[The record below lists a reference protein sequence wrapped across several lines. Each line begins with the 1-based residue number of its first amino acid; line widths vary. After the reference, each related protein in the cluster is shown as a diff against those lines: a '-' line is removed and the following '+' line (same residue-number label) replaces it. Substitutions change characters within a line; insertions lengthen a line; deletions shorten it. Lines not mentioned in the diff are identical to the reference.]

1 MTNREIMKT
10 KRNSILHL
18 IVVLF
23 LLSANTINSQDT
35 YDHKEIG
42 RYGKSSITH
51 QELGNLNEYVLALGP
66 VRNDSVTKTIRIQ
79 GKLMMTYYRGPD
91 DASSFEIYTAYREL
105 LISKQYEILFSC
117 SKNEC
122 GNKFLGAFYTLAPFA
137 SDYGFDNSTPF
148 TRGNPDFSYF
158 LTAKKENE
166 GTTNYVSLLVTQGWT
181 KYPVYKL
188 DVIETQKQLGNFSSN
203 APVNKKIAADKALAD
218 NSTPQDV
225 DQKALKFGF
234 QMASDSYFGLLLRA
248 KHFEVGP
255 KFQFTG
261 YDGFPG
267 NVKPDDLLMVGVHAC
282 YLFKPW
288 EKIDIGLGLDLRHG
302 IPLIE
307 NNPYIQ
313 YLDAG
318 LLIKFDYF
326 LNHRFIVSGLFYP
339 FWVNVRETDVED
351 SFSLT
356 AKIPTAGVA
365 VSFLF

>member
-1 MTNREIMKT
+1 MKT

-23 LLSANTINSQDT
+23 LLSANTIYSQDT

-79 GKLMMTYYRGPD
+79 GKLMMTYYRGSD

-148 TRGNPDFSYF
+148 TQGNPDFSYF

-188 DVIETQKQLGNFSSN
+188 DIIETQKQLGNFSSN
-203 APVNKKIAADKALAD
+203 APVDKKIVADKALED
-218 NSTPQDV
+218 NSTPQEFA
-225 DQKALKFGF
+225 QKSLKFGF
-234 QMASDSYFGLLLRA
+234 QMASDSYFGVLLKA
-248 KHFEVGP
+248 KHFEFSP
-255 KFQFTG
+255 KFQIFS

-267 NVKPDDLLMVGVHAC
+267 NSKPNDLLMVGGHAS
-282 YLFKPW
+282 YLFILQDR
-288 EKIDIGLGLDLRHG
+288 IDIGVGLDIRQG
-302 IPLIE
+302 IPLNGNIT
-307 NNPYIQ
+307 YKQ

-318 LLIKFDYF
+318 LRINFNYA
-326 LNHRFIVSGLFYP
+326 LNQRFMISGLFFP
-339 FWVNVRETDVED
+339 FWLNVTETDVAD
-351 SFSLT
+351 SFSLS
-356 AKIPTAGVA
+356 ARIPTAGVA